1 MSVTRR
7 KYNRYREKVTY
18 EKPIFNKIKSDEQFY
33 ADLFEYWQV
42 DINKPP
48 KLVQSDMIF
57 IDNEMR
63 TKFFVNKLSERYG
76 FKVHFSI
83 PDENNVI
90 ECHIKGHSK
99 QDLSVLTQF
108 IIFILTYFR
117 P

>member
-18 EKPIFNKIKSDEQFY
+18 EKPIFNKIKS
-33 ADLFEYWQV
+33 
-42 DINKPP
+42 
-48 KLVQSDMIF
+48 LVQSDMIF

-76 FKVHFSI
+76 FKARFSI